1 MVFVDLFNGLLGR
14 RSSSKRLSDTLA
26 SDLPV
31 KADLWMANAIGLSAM
46 AILFAAAPG
55 DRGDTARAKVTQGQ
69 ELA

>member
-1 MVFVDLFNGLLGR
+1 
-14 RSSSKRLSDTLA
+14 
-26 SDLPV
+26 V